1 MALSPDIESRAEFT
15 GFSARSAT
23 VEMPN
28 PRRSD
33 GETASGINPRL
44 LTPES
49 FQNLDGYMQQTSL
62 LSLLGSGDVMKIDEL
77 RPDVRVSEPPTKE
90 EITMGFLVR
99 EITKREKP
107 ITVPPIDIPDSLFA
121 QIYALGYPA
130 TQQNLAAVL
139 ERERQRTQIE
149 FPKSLFTPAENI
161 GSFTAA
167 RRYLTNLLDFLRKER
182 LTQKGAPDIYSRD
195 YFKPVDPII
204 NDAESGDLKGKNTR
218 TRQAVDAYVA
228 ETILPGV
235 F

>member
-1 MALSPDIESRAEFT
+1 MALSPDIEPRAGFT

-23 VEMPN
+23 VEMPK

-33 GETASGINPRL
+33 SETTTGINPRL
-44 LTPES
+44 LNPES
-49 FQNLDGYMQQTSL
+49 FQNLDGYLQQASL
-62 LSLLGSGDVMKIDEL
+62 LSLLRSGDIEKIDEL
-77 RPDVRVSEPPTKE
+77 RPDVRANEPPTKD

-99 EITKREKP
+99 EITKRGKP
-107 ITVPPIDIPDSLFA
+107 IIVPPIDIPDSLFA

-130 TQQNLAAVL
+130 SKQNLAAVL
-139 ERERQRTQIE
+139 ERERQRAQIE

-167 RRYLTNLLDFLRKER
+167 RRYLTNPLDFLRKES
-182 LTQKGAPDIYSRD
+182 LTRRGTPDIYSRD
-195 YFKPVDPII
+195 YFKPVDPIT
-204 NDAESGDLKGKNTR
+204 NSAESEEQKEKNAR